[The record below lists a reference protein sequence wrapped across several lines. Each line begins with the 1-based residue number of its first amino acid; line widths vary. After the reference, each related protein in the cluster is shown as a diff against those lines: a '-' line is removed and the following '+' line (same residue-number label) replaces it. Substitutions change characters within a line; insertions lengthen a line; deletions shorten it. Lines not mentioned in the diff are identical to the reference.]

1 MSLHAGRPL
10 PVEDGGSE
18 EERWRPESQRARHKR
33 HGREAERGQHEA
45 AAAEERDGN
54 QLNVKA
60 LKIKNYGMPL
70 PKRRRDRTAWAQ
82 LFWGEESI

>member
-1 MSLHAGRPL
+1 MSLHAGSPL
-10 PVEDGGSE
+10 PVEDGRPE

-60 LKIKNYGMPL
+60 LKLRYGFTKETL
-70 PKRRRDRTAWAQ
+70 
-82 LFWGEESI
+82 